1 MSFQLRNILSQKVT
15 YYFLHHRNIAIIR
28 YYNTSYMETIV
39 FLRIMITIRRKGGNQ
54 NTFPVSIH
62 DLFLFLVILF
72 PKYPP
77 QRDNQ
82 IFVKEI
88 SFLLEEFWIMPNSY
102 LHTMR
107 IFLSYGCVLL
117 LHFTLFVCPMF
128 FRTLSWLNQ
137 YIYFYISFLFFF
149 VIHKCQSFS
158 SCEKLFQSTRAYIS

>member
-88 SFLLEEFWIMPNSY
+88 SFLLEEFLIMPNSY
-102 LHTMR
+102 FAYNEDISVLWLCFIASFHVVR
-107 IFLSYGCVLL
+107 LSHVFSYNVLIKSIYLFLY
-117 LHFTLFVCPMF
+117 LF
-128 FRTLSWLNQ
+128 
-137 YIYFYISFLFFF
+137 SFLLCYSQMS
-149 VIHKCQSFS
+149 VIFI
-158 SCEKLFQSTRAYIS
+158 L